1 MEFLNIESRRL
12 TDRNAI
18 LELKEV
24 SSRRELMNQ
33 EHWAFFY
40 HGELPRNLIIESI
53 RWNRGAELRFEEPLL
68 QSGIVR

>member
-1 MEFLNIESRRL
+1 MEFLNIESHRL
-12 TDRNAI
+12 TDTNVV
-18 LELKEV
+18 LELREV

-33 EHWAFFY
+33 GHWAFFY

-53 RWNRGAELRFEEPLL
+53 RWNTGAELRFEEPLL